1 MSLPS
6 HYIPLKKA
14 VDDYLREQGLTVTDI
29 VTVMDEDK
37 ESIAE
42 SLRKRCAISL
52 RTERQLLEKLT
63 SKQLNTLIF
72 VIQVFY
78 IINIGGMY
86 KGFIIYPERGSVVSG
101 QKVTEEGLRQV
112 LKALGFPSIEKP

>member
-14 VDDYLREQGLTVTDI
+14 VDDYLKEQGLTVSD
-29 VTVMDEDK
+29 VVAVMDEDK

-42 SLRKRCAISL
+42 SIRKRCSISL
-52 RTERQLLEKLT
+52 KTERLLLERLT
-63 SKQLNTLIF
+63 SRQLNMLIF

-78 IINIGGMY
+78 IINMGGIY
-86 KGFIIYPERGSVVSG
+86 KGFIIHPERSRVVSG
-101 QKVTEEGLRQV
+101 QKVTEEGLRLV
-112 LKALGFPSIEKP
+112 LKALGFPSLEQA

>member
-14 VDDYLREQGLTVTDI
+14 VDDYLREQGLTVAD
-29 VTVMDEDK
+29 VVAVMDEDK

-42 SLRKRCAISL
+42 SLRKRCAISF

-63 SKQLNTLIF
+63 SKQLNMLIF

-78 IINIGGMY
+78 MINIGGVY
-86 KGFIIYPERGSVVSG
+86 KGLIIYPERDSVVSG
-101 QKVTEEGLRQV
+101 QKVTEEGLRQI
-112 LKALGFPSIEKP
+112 LKALGFPSIEKH

>member
-14 VDDYLREQGLTVTDI
+14 VDDYLREQGLTVAD
-29 VTVMDEDK
+29 VVAVMDEDK

-52 RTERQLLEKLT
+52 GTERQLLEKLT
-63 SKQLNTLIF
+63 SKQLNMLIF
-72 VIQVFY
+72 VVQVFY

-86 KGFIIYPERGSVVSG
+86 KGLIIHPERGSVVSG

-112 LKALGFPSIEKP
+112 LKALEFPSIEKH

>member
-14 VDDYLREQGLTVTDI
+14 VDDYLREQGLTVAD
-29 VTVMDEDK
+29 VVAVMDEDK

-42 SLRKRCAISL
+42 SLRKRCAISF

-63 SKQLNTLIF
+63 SKQLNMLIF
-72 VIQVFY
+72 VVQVFY

-86 KGFIIYPERGSVVSG
+86 KGLIIHPERGSVVSG
-101 QKVTEEGLRQV
+101 QKVTEEGLRQI
-112 LKALGFPSIEKP
+112 LKALEFPSIEKH